1 MDIPEP
7 RYATASDG
15 IQIAYQ
21 VFGRGRH
28 DLVYLPGNA
37 SQLDVSWESPAH
49 ADFFRRLADVGRVI
63 CIDRRG
69 VGLSDRVGLEDLPPA
84 EVNVSDL
91 LSVLDTVGSRGAII
105 IGLDEGAQTAVL
117 FAATHPERVRKLV
130 LFGARPSMVATE
142 RHPWGGSREEWEA
155 WLVWAADHWGSRE
168 AIVSDFQEFAPS
180 QLDDEAAL
188 IWGAK
193 VSRAAASP
201 RAAVALF
208 RISLDLDVADV
219 LPVVPAP
226 TLILNRRG
234 DRLSPPEAGRAVAE
248 LMSDATFVELPGED
262 HFPEVGPKDELFE
275 ALARFVG
282 AGAPSQ
288 DGSRRLAT
296 VLFTD
301 IVDGTARAAEIGDRA
316 WRALIADHHR
326 LVREALTEYRGVE
339 VDTAGDGFFATFD
352 GPARAVRCAHAIASA
367 VEGLG
372 IRIRAGV
379 HTGEVEAM
387 DGKVGGIAVII
398 GARISALAGPS
409 EVLVSATVRD
419 LVAGSGLSFDDV
431 GGERDLK
438 GVPGRWRVYRLAD
451 S

>member
-1 MDIPEP
+1 VPMDIPEP

-21 VFGRGRH
+21 VFGHGRN
-28 DLVYLPGNA
+28 DLAYLPGAA
-37 SQLDVSWESPAH
+37 SQLDVGWESPAN
-49 ADFFRRLADVGRVI
+49 ADFLRRLAGIGRVI
-63 CIDRRG
+63 CVDRRG

-91 LSVLDTVGSRGAII
+91 VSVLDTVGSRSTII

-117 FAATHPERVRKLV
+117 FAATHPQRVSKLV

-142 RHPWGGSREEWEA
+142 RHPWGGSGEEWET
-155 WLVWAADHWGSRE
+155 WLLWAAHHWGSRE
-168 AIVSDFQEFAPS
+168 SIVHDYHDFAPS
-180 QLDDEAAL
+180 QLEDEAAL

-193 VSRAAASP
+193 VQRAAASP

-208 RISLDLDVADV
+208 RISMDLDVADV
-219 LPVVPAP
+219 LPAIRVP

-234 DRLSPPEAGRAVAE
+234 DRESPPEAGRAVAE

-262 HFPEVGPKDELFE
+262 HFPHYGPKDEVFE
-275 ALARFVG
+275 ALTRFVG
-282 AGAPSQ
+282 AGSPSQ

-301 IVDGTARAAEIGDRA
+301 IVDGTARAAQIGDRV
-316 WRALIADHHR
+316 WRALLADHHR
-326 LVREALTEYRGVE
+326 LVRQALTEHRGVE

-352 GPARAVRCAHAIASA
+352 GPARAVRCAQAIASA

-387 DGKVGGIAVII
+387 DGKVGGIAVMI

-419 LVAGSGLSFDDV
+419 LVAGSGLSFDDA
-431 GGERDLK
+431 GERELK
-438 GVPGRWRVYRLAD
+438 GVPGRWRVYRLSD
-451 S
+451 